1 MAIEQICEKEK
12 CFGCSLCH
20 DLCPVG
26 AISIETLDGFYYPVI
41 DKEKCV
47 SCGKCQKLCPANNEE
62 EIKKSKYETP
72 DVAYAAW
79 SKDDKRH
86 FESASGGIAT
96 ELSKAFLEQ
105 GGFVVGVWFN
115 PETYV
120 VEHKIC
126 ETIDELEACAKSK
139 YVQSSK
145 TGIWSQIKEKI
156 KEKPCLFIGVPCEV
170 FAFKM
175 LCTTLDQTEIK
186 PFYCVDILC
195 HGGVSSGLFK
205 EHLNCISKNKKILNV
220 LFRGGKHDCLFTV
233 LGENNHI
240 IYQFGQYKDPIFK
253 YFMKRSI
260 LRSNCFLCQ
269 FAESKRVGD
278 ITLGD
283 FWGLDEKIL
292 EQIKVPGYNMIFIN
306 NTNGN
311 RLLKL
316 IYDDITIIERPV
328 KEAIDGNDTLKA
340 PTVKPEE
347 YDSLWQKIK
356 SIGFYEAIK
365 SVYNYD
371 WQKEYKILLIW
382 KIIKKIFPPIVLIR
396 KMILK
401 IIGSGK

>member
-20 DLCPVG
+20 DLRPVG

-126 ETIDELEACAKSK
+126 ETIDELETCAKSK

-145 TGIWSQIKEKI
+145 TGIWKQIKEKI

-170 FAFKM
+170 FAFKT
-175 LCTTLDQTEIK
+175 LCLTLDQTKIK
-186 PFYCVDILC
+186 PFYCVDIIC
-195 HGGVSSGLFK
+195 RGGASPYVFN
-205 EHLNCISKNKKILNV
+205 EHIKQINKGKRIKNIS
-220 LFRGGKHDCLFTV
+220 FRGGKYDGSLV
-233 LGENNHI
+233 LYDNDNKI
-240 IYQFGQYKDPIFK
+240 IYNFNAFYDPYYICFEEHSIFRK
-253 YFMKRSI
+253 
-260 LRSNCFLCQ
+260 NCFSCK
-269 FAESKRVGD
+269 FAGSKRISD
-278 ITLGD
+278 LTIGD
-283 FWGLDEKIL
+283 FWGLDEQVLKTI
-292 EQIKVPGYNMIFIN
+292 QINGRNLFFINSDNGNVLINMIKDKVIL
-306 NTNGN
+306 TERPVEEAIKGN
-311 RLLKL
+311 FTLNCPTEKPKEYDELWVKIEKDGFYEAFELIYHFSWQRKQRLLKL
-316 IYDDITIIERPV
+316 WNVV
-328 KEAIDGNDTLKA
+328 KC
-340 PTVKPEE
+340 
-347 YDSLWQKIK
+347 
-356 SIGFYEAIK
+356 
-365 SVYNYD
+365 
-371 WQKEYKILLIW
+371 
-382 KIIKKIFPPIVLIR
+382 IFPPIVPIR
-396 KMILK
+396 RFIIKLLK
-401 IIGSGK
+401 GEG

>member
-86 FESASGGIAT
+86 FESAYGGIAT

-126 ETIDELEACAKSK
+126 ETIDALEACAKSK

-145 TGIWSQIKEKI
+145 TGIWKQIKEKI

-170 FAFKM
+170 FAFKT
-175 LCTTLDQTEIK
+175 LCLTLDQTKIK

-195 HGGVSSGLFK
+195 HGGVSSELFNK
-205 EHLNCISKNKKILNV
+205 HINYVSKGKKISDV
-220 LFRGGKHDCLFTV
+220 LFRGGKYDCLFTV
-233 LGENNHI
+233 IGEKNKI
-240 IYQFGQYKDPIFK
+240 LYQFGQYKDPVFK
-253 YFMKRSI
+253 YFMQRSI
-260 LRSNCFLCQ
+260 LRNNCFSCP
-269 FAESKRVGD
+269 FAESRRVSD
-278 ITLGD
+278 LTLGD

-292 EQIKVPGYNMIFIN
+292 EQINIPGYNMIFIN
-306 NTNGN
+306 NSKGDN
-311 RLLKL
+311 LLSL
-316 IYDDITIIERPV
+316 ISCNITLIERTA
-328 KEAIDGNDTLKA
+328 KEAIDGNDTLK
-340 PTVKPEE
+340 TSTHKPEE
-347 YDSLWQKIK
+347 YDLLWKKIN
-356 SIGFYEAIK
+356 SIGFYKAIMF
-365 SVYNYD
+365 VYNYN
-371 WQKEYKILLIW
+371 WEKEYHIFLIW
-382 KIIKKIFPPIVLIR
+382 KILKKIFPPIAPIR
-396 KMILK
+396 RFIVKLLK
-401 IIGSGK
+401 REG